1 VVASVNAS
9 PASAERLIFCRR
21 AETDHDHS
29 TNAIAGAP
37 ARPLFNRQMD
47 DVHIAGLQL
56 RNNYRQQLNRIF
68 WLSIVGGARTSF

>member
-1 VVASVNAS
+1 
-9 PASAERLIFCRR
+9 
-21 AETDHDHS
+21 
-29 TNAIAGAP
+29 
-37 ARPLFNRQMD
+37 MD